1 MTSLSL
7 RSMTIIRNSLSEEV
21 AQRLQAQIGEAKYAI
36 GEKLPS
42 EPALMQEFG
51 VGRSSIRE
59 AVRLLVNSGLVR
71 VQQGLGT
78 FVLTQQPPPEPLA
91 KRLLRENAQDLKEVR
106 QLLETKI
113 VAKAAQQR
121 TEQDIATMR
130 QLLDERNTAVRSHL
144 PQQAIEADIRFHG
157 SVAEAGKNPILTELY
172 KTFIEHQ
179 LKQAFTLTFQDT
191 SSLEQTIVL
200 HEALLASIVAQDV
213 EKAVAYA
220 LEIHDNSI

>member
-1 MTSLSL
+1 MP
-7 RSMTIIRNSLSEEV
+7 IIRNSLSEEV
-21 AQRLQAQIGEAKYAI
+21 ARRLQAQIGEAKYAI

-71 VQQGLGT
+71 VQQGVGT
-78 FVLTQQPPPEPLA
+78 FVLAQQPPAEPLA
-91 KRLLRENAQDLKEVR
+91 KRLLRESAQDLKEVR

-121 TEQDIATMR
+121 TEQDLTTMR
-130 QLLDERNTAVRSHL
+130 RLLDERNAAVRSHL
-144 PQQAIEADIRFHG
+144 PQAAIEADIRFHG
-157 SVAEAGKNPILTELY
+157 SIAEAGKNPILTELY

-179 LKQAFTLTFQDT
+179 LKQAFTQAFLDT
-191 SSLEQTIVL
+191 SSLERTIAL
-200 HEALLASIVAQDV
+200 HEALLASIVAQDAAQ
-213 EKAVAYA
+213 AVACA
-220 LEIHDNSI
+220 TEIHDNSI